1 MSSMIATIKAWFR
14 SKNITSHSVAVA
26 AVAFATLYTTD
37 DQFRNFVIAL
47 FQNHPKIL
55 ADISLAAGVIL
66 KYMHSSSPAGT
77 VGAAQAIQASNN
89 PQTQKEVDAAD
100 TTQQ

>member
-1 MSSMIATIKAWFR
+1 MSNFIASITSWVR

-37 DQFRNFVIAL
+37 DQFRNFVIAA

-55 ADISLAAGVIL
+55 ADITLAAGIIL

-77 VGAAQAIQASNN
+77 VASAQVIEAAPN
-89 PQTQKEVDAAD
+89 PPTRAAVNAAD
-100 TTQQ
+100 TSKP

>member
-1 MSSMIATIKAWFR
+1 MSSMIAKIVAWFR
-14 SKNITSHSVAVA
+14 SKNVTSHSIAVA
-26 AVAFATLYTTD
+26 AVAIATLYSTD

-55 ADISLAAGVIL
+55 ADITLAVGIIL

-77 VGAAQAIQASNN
+77 VASAQGVMDAPNPPTQAAVN
-89 PQTQKEVDAAD
+89 AAD
-100 TTQQ
+100 TTKQ

>member
-1 MSSMIATIKAWFR
+1 MFAKIAAWFR
-14 SKNITSHSVAVA
+14 SKNVTSHSIAVA

-77 VGAAQAIQASNN
+77 VGAAQVIQASNK
-89 PQTQKEVDAAD
+89 PESQAAVDAAD
-100 TTQQ
+100 TTKQ

>member
-1 MSSMIATIKAWFR
+1 MLSKIRAWFL
-14 SKNITSHSVAVA
+14 SKNITSHSIAVA

-77 VGAAQAIQASNN
+77 VGAAQAIQASAN
-89 PQTQKEVDAAD
+89 PQTQVEVNAAD
-100 TTQQ
+100 TSKQ